1 MIRIAK
7 ETKKEIEAD
16 ASPENPEI
24 FLATAIDAI
33 KVLTNVTRSI
43 NRYINDYEYQMN
55 IRRLGNQIKNK
66 EIANGLETK
75 YGPLLF
81 NGRMRFKRLQDQ
93 DLKNNYYIMCFKFT
107 ILIFEIESITENFL
121 IKWLSASDQAMPS
134 LNHVDTISIRNTKN
148 TVLMVPDGTCTATV
162 QVLDDDFSLNQ
173 HESFHIYGFPGQD
186 IASVKTTIDNIIH
199 NNDQRPLDEHMNH
212 KFEPILDAA
221 AINNQSPPE
230 CGRCRMF
237 VFGLLF
243 LGYRC
248 HTCNQYYHEECFLI
262 EKFIPSRGIF
272 NISTM
277 NKYFVCKLDF

>member
-7 ETKKEIEAD
+7 ETKKEIEAG
-16 ASPENPEI
+16 ARLENLEI
-24 FLATAIDAI
+24 FLATSIDAI
-33 KVLTNVTRSI
+33 KVLKNVTQSI
-43 NRYINDYEYQMN
+43 DRYMNDYEYQMS

-66 EIANGLETK
+66 DIANGLETK

-107 ILIFEIESITENFL
+107 ILIFEIESMKENFL

-134 LNHVDTISIRNTKN
+134 LNHVDTISIRDTKN

-186 IASVKTTIDNIIH
+186 IESVKTTMNDIIH
-199 NNDQRPLDEHMNH
+199 NNHEKPSAKHMDH
-212 KFEPILDAA
+212 KFQCILDAA
-221 AINNQSPPE
+221 AID
-230 CGRCRMF
+230 C
-237 VFGLLF
+237 
-243 LGYRC
+243 
-248 HTCNQYYHEECFLI
+248 
-262 EKFIPSRGIF
+262 
-272 NISTM
+272 
-277 NKYFVCKLDF
+277 